1 MKTLYTLILF
11 LIVGSTFHSC
21 KTSNLF
27 EMKQIEARSL
37 EIDSLMELQ
46 SHFEYC
52 IRKDDKI
59 SISVWGQDELSVGST
74 YGIYNSNEVYGK
86 WLMVDAAGNIEI
98 PRIGTTQVEGM
109 TIVDLKE
116 FLKTSMV
123 GWLVNPIVD
132 IKILNREISLLG
144 EFRNPQVVTIDK
156 ENNSLLTMV
165 AVAGGFDKYANIK
178 QIKVLRQIGED
189 VQVIT
194 ADLSKSG
201 DYRLK
206 NLPLYPGDIII
217 APSKKYKT
225 FDQRISVI
233 IPFTSLMTASA
244 ILFGI

>member
-1 MKTLYTLILF
+1 MKSFYFPFAIL
-11 LIVGSTFHSC
+11 LLMSIYSC
-21 KTSNLF
+21 KTTQLF
-27 EMKQIEARSL
+27 DMKKSEAQAL

-46 SHFEYC
+46 QNFEYK

-59 SISVWGQDELSVGST
+59 TISVWGQDDLSVGST

-86 WLMVDAAGNIEI
+86 WLMVDAQGNIEI
-98 PRIGTTQVEGM
+98 PRLGTSNVEGM
-109 TIVDLKE
+109 TIIQLKDSLRNLME
-116 FLKTSMV
+116 E
-123 GWLVNPIVD
+123 WLVNPIVD

-165 AVAGGFDKYANIK
+165 AVAGGFDKYANLK
-178 QIKVLRQIGED
+178 QVKVLRQMGED
-189 VQVIT
+189 VQIIT

-206 NLPLYPGDIII
+206 NLPLYPGDIVI
-217 APSKKYKT
+217 APSKNYKT

-233 IPFTSLMTASA
+233 LPFTSLMTASA
-244 ILFGI
+244 IFLGI

>member
-1 MKTLYTLILF
+1 MKK
-11 LIVGSTFHSC
+11 S
-21 KTSNLF
+21 
-27 EMKQIEARSL
+27 EAQAL

-46 SHFEYC
+46 QNFEYK

-59 SISVWGQDELSVGST
+59 TISVWGQDDLSVGST

-86 WLMVDAAGNIEI
+86 WLMVDAQGNIEI
-98 PRIGTTQVEGM
+98 PRLGTSNVEGM
-109 TIVDLKE
+109 TIIQLKDSLRNLME
-116 FLKTSMV
+116 E
-123 GWLVNPIVD
+123 WLVNPIVD

-165 AVAGGFDKYANIK
+165 AVAGGFDKYANLK
-178 QIKVLRQIGED
+178 QVKVLRQMGED
-189 VQVIT
+189 VQIIT

-206 NLPLYPGDIII
+206 NLPLYPGDIVI
-217 APSKKYKT
+217 APSKNYKT

-233 IPFTSLMTASA
+233 LPFTSLMTASA
-244 ILFGI
+244 IFLGI